1 MEVML
6 FMMVQKVV
14 KSFQKLPIFQKISK
28 YYPEVN
34 SYLIFFFVNKSR
46 KYVKTTFFSKNYHEV
61 NSCPI
66 LINFFINKSRIKCQP
81 YIFFSYLSIFHL
93 LGEFK
98 NHLSLFIFR
107 LQSLFLKFVKQL

>member
-46 KYVKTTFFSKNYHEV
+46 KYVVHCS
-61 NSCPI
+61 
-66 LINFFINKSRIKCQP
+66 NFQI
-81 YIFFSYLSIFHL
+81 
-93 LGEFK
+93 
-98 NHLSLFIFR
+98 IFR
-107 LQSLFLKFVKQL
+107 IMGFFWGGGFLQIFII